1 LVQTCFWPSKLWILK
16 MWCNQKGGSRK
27 PAELTR
33 SPTDPGSHTL
43 SIHLRSTGTSPFRTW
58 TIFLP
63 SLIDLLATWRLTNP
77 ATHHPTQ
84 HTQLWSYITHRC
96 LWGKNTQT
104 SFMDCIHSP
113 RAQALPSNTISYK
126 NRRRCVA
133 TLALGSRPR
142 QRDLQG
148 CGPKEA
154 RELSQKEARELS
166 QEDARE
172 SRQEE
177 ARESHHITSMDCDVL
192 YIIGNL
198 LKRRCLKWARIA
210 HSDI

>member
-1 LVQTCFWPSKLWILK
+1 MISLAI
-16 MWCNQKGGSRK
+16 WCWRRSLNKN
-27 PAELTR
+27 PLTI
-33 SPTDPGSHTL
+33 SPTFRMSPHCTVDETSNVSRTYGV
-43 SIHLRSTGTSPFRTW
+43 SIY
-58 TIFLP
+58 
-63 SLIDLLATWRLTNP
+63 
-77 ATHHPTQ
+77 HPP
-84 HTQLWSYITHRC
+84 IT
-96 LWGKNTQT
+96 
-104 SFMDCIHSP
+104 MP
-113 RAQALPSNTISYK
+113 
-126 NRRRCVA
+126 VA

-142 QRDLQG
+142 QRELQG

-210 HSDI
+210 HSNI